1 VTVHCK
7 IKLECRRI
15 ALEKD
20 SENAGRRFEASQ
32 SKELQGT
39 THLEENVD
47 KRGELNVQHVDEKEV
62 ENSTGIGIESERD
75 GSSQEMKEMN
85 TQQENEEQ
93 RLMHERQYPSGDAE
107 NGSFLLSQ
115 IQLLSKRAPSS

>member
-1 VTVHCK
+1 
-7 IKLECRRI
+7 LEQ
-15 ALEKD
+15 D

-32 SKELQGT
+32 SKELQRT
-39 THLEENVD
+39 THPEENVE

-62 ENSTGIGIESERD
+62 ENSTGIGIESGRD

-85 TQQENEEQ
+85 TQQKNEEQ
-93 RLMHERQYPSGDAE
+93 RLTHERQYPSGDTE
-107 NGSFLLSQ
+107 NGSILLSQ